1 MFRAFAITLAL
12 TLAAALVLFLVADK
26 AARQGW
32 ELFPAW
38 PQWGVAV
45 PVHLPMAGAIGMN
58 RTPNPAAA
66 PASEARWHTVQA
78 RDMLPGPSRSV
89 SEPDPNPNPS
99 ADRRALESF
108 LLRALLAFVLIAA
121 VLGGVILDQAAGIL
135 EIPRRGPARA
145 AAAMTMSCAVFLST
159 TIIVWG
165 LVYWLLDL
173 PLNAAPKTAVFFAF
187 LFAIALPGILGVL
200 RHSFHTT
207 LGKSLFL
214 LISYRFTLTF
224 SLATTGLA
232 CWLVMSGN
240 LTQGAA
246 AVTSLLN
253 RV

>member
-12 TLAAALVLFLVADK
+12 TLSAALVLFMVAEK
-26 AARQGW
+26 ATRQGE

-38 PQWGVAV
+38 PQWVAAV
-45 PVHLPMAGAIGMN
+45 PIPIASAPITNRSIGTN
-58 RTPNPAAA
+58 GTRNPA
-66 PASEARWHTVQA
+66 
-78 RDMLPGPSRSV
+78 PGPSRPV
-89 SEPDPNPNPS
+89 SEP
-99 ADRRALESF
+99 DRRALESF
-108 LLRALLAFVLIAA
+108 LLRALLAFVLVAA
-121 VLGGVILDQAAGIL
+121 VMGGVILDQAAGIL
-135 EIPRRGPARA
+135 EIPQRGPARA
-145 AAAMTMSCAVFLST
+145 AAAMIMSCAVFLST

-173 PLNAAPKTAVFFAF
+173 RLNAVPKTAVFLAF

-214 LISYRFTLTF
+214 LISYRFSLTF
-224 SLATTGLA
+224 SLATTGIA

>member
-78 RDMLPGPSRSV
+78 RDTLRRPSRPAPVPS
-89 SEPDPNPNPS
+89 PS

-145 AAAMTMSCAVFLST
+145 AAAMTMSCVVFLST

-173 PLNAAPKTAVFFAF
+173 PLNAVPKTAVFFAF

>member
-12 TLAAALVLFLVADK
+12 TLSAALVLFMVAEK
-26 AARQGW
+26 ATRQGE

-38 PQWGVAV
+38 PQWVAAV
-45 PVHLPMAGAIGMN
+45 PIPIASAPITNRSIGTN
-58 RTPNPAAA
+58 GTRNPA
-66 PASEARWHTVQA
+66 
-78 RDMLPGPSRSV
+78 PGPSRPV
-89 SEPDPNPNPS
+89 SEP
-99 ADRRALESF
+99 DRRALESF
-108 LLRALLAFVLIAA
+108 LLRALLAFVLVAA
-121 VLGGVILDQAAGIL
+121 VMGGVILDQAAGIL
-135 EIPRRGPARA
+135 EIPQRGPARA
-145 AAAMTMSCAVFLST
+145 AAAMIMSCAVFLST

-173 PLNAAPKTAVFFAF
+173 RLNAAPKTAVFLAF

-214 LISYRFTLTF
+214 LISYRFSLTF
-224 SLATTGLA
+224 SLATTGIA

>member
-1 MFRAFAITLAL
+1 MFRTFAITLAL
-12 TLAAALVLFLVADK
+12 TLSAALVLFMVAEK
-26 AARQGW
+26 ATRQGE

-38 PQWGVAV
+38 PQWAAAV
-45 PVHLPMAGAIGMN
+45 PIPIASAPITNRSIGTN
-58 RTPNPAAA
+58 GTPNPAAA
-66 PASEARWHTVQA
+66 P
-78 RDMLPGPSRSV
+78 SRPV
-89 SEPDPNPNPS
+89 SEP
-99 ADRRALESF
+99 DRRALESF

-135 EIPRRGPARA
+135 EIPQRGPARA
-145 AAAMTMSCAVFLST
+145 AAAMIMSCAVFLST

-173 PLNAAPKTAVFFAF
+173 RLNAVPKTAVFLAF

>member
-12 TLAAALVLFLVADK
+12 TLAAALVLFLAADK
-26 AARQGW
+26 AERQGGQ
-32 ELFPAW
+32 LFPAL
-38 PQWGVAV
+38 PQWGAAV
-45 PVHLPMAGAIGMN
+45 PVHIPMAGAPGMIATN
-58 RTPNPAAA
+58 GTRNLA
-66 PASEARWHTVQA
+66 PG
-78 RDMLPGPSRSV
+78 LSRPV
-89 SEPDPNPNPS
+89 PEPVPD
-99 ADRRALESF
+99 ARALESF
-108 LLRALLAFVLIAA
+108 LLRALLAFVLVAA
-121 VLGGVILDQAAGIL
+121 VLGGFILDQAAGIL
-135 EIPRRGPARA
+135 EIPQRGPARA
-145 AAAMTMSCAVFLST
+145 AAAMTMSCAVLLST

-173 PLNAAPKTAVFFAF
+173 PLNAAPKTVVFLAF

-224 SLATTGLA
+224 SLATTGLS

-240 LTQGAA
+240 LTQGTA
-246 AVTSLLN
+246 AVTNLLN

>member
-26 AARQGW
+26 ADRQGGQI
-32 ELFPAW
+32 FPALS
-38 PQWGVAV
+38 QWGSAM
-45 PVHLPMAGAIGMN
+45 PVHIPMVGAPGMIATN
-58 RTPNPAAA
+58 GTRNLA
-66 PASEARWHTVQA
+66 
-78 RDMLPGPSRSV
+78 PGPSRPV
-89 SEPDPNPNPS
+89 SEPDPKPSPS

-108 LLRALLAFVLIAA
+108 LLRALLAFVLVAG
-121 VLGGVILDQAAGIL
+121 VLGGVILDRAAGIL
-135 EIPRRGPARA
+135 EIPQRGPARA
-145 AAAMTMSCAVFLST
+145 AAAMTMSCVVLLCT

-173 PLNAAPKTAVFFAF
+173 PLSAAPKTVVFLAF

-224 SLATTGLA
+224 SLATTGIA

-246 AVTSLLN
+246 AVTNLLN

>member
-45 PVHLPMAGAIGMN
+45 PVHLPLAGAPSMIGTN
-58 RTPNPAAA
+58 GTHNPAAA

-78 RDMLPGPSRSV
+78 GDTLRRPSRPAPVLS
-89 SEPDPNPNPS
+89 PS

-108 LLRALLAFVLIAA
+108 LLRALLAFVLVAA

-165 LVYWLLDL
+165 LVYWLLNL
-173 PLNAAPKTAVFFAF
+173 PLNAAPKIAVFLAF